1 MWAGFTALMNQY
13 AAQKGK
19 PTVGFL
25 NPTLYGLYAGNTKI
39 LHDVVGNSSGQFPA
53 VKGYD
58 LVGGLGSPAG
68 NKTIKA
74 VVGK

>member
-13 AAQKGK
+13 AAKKGK

-25 NPTLYGLYAGNTKI
+25 NPTVYGLYKGNKKM
-39 LHDVVGNSSGQFPA
+39 LHDIVGNQSGIYPA

-58 LVGGLGSPAG
+58 LVGGLGSPNG
-68 NKTIKA
+68 LKTIKA
-74 VVGK
+74 IVDK